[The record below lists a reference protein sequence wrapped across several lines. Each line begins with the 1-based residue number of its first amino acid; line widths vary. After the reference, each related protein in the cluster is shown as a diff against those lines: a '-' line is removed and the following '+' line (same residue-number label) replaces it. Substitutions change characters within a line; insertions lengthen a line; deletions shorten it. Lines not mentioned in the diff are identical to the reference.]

1 MNHIVSRATTLLLT
15 IFASG
20 AWAEGTVPVVC
31 IAPPK
36 AQLGQGNN
44 SGTDVSEPV
53 RTALSQYMAGPS
65 IQLVPLE
72 ARIPVQIEAEAAQ
85 KNCNFVLI
93 TSVTQTKKTSKMGFL
108 KTLAPLASAALPMLG
123 GMGGDVSG
131 MMAGQVASSVM
142 SASATASAESMQQDY
157 MAAMMGAQQTNVKA
171 GDTLTVE
178 YSLSATDS
186 VGAKEPE
193 SLQSKAKQ
201 DGEDVIGPLLE
212 QVAVAVLSVVTAA

>member
-1 MNHIVSRATTLLLT
+1 MNSILLRVTATLLA
-15 IFASG
+15 IFASA
-20 AWAEGTVPVVC
+20 AWAEGVVPVVC

-36 AQLGQGNN
+36 AQLGQGN
-44 SGTDVSEPV
+44 SSATDVSEPV

-65 IQLVPLE
+65 VQLVPLA
-72 ARIPVQIEAEAAQ
+72 ARIPVQIEAEASQ
-85 KNCNFVLI
+85 KSCNFILV
-93 TSVTQTKKTSKMGFL
+93 TSVTQTKKSSKAGFL
-108 KTLAPLASAALPMLG
+108 KALAPLAGAALPMLG
-123 GMGGDVSG
+123 GMGDVSG

-142 SASATASAESMQQDY
+142 SASAAASAESMQQDY

-178 YSLSATDS
+178 YSLSATGS
-186 VGAKEPE
+186 VGAGKPE
-193 SLQSKAKQ
+193 SLQTKAKQ